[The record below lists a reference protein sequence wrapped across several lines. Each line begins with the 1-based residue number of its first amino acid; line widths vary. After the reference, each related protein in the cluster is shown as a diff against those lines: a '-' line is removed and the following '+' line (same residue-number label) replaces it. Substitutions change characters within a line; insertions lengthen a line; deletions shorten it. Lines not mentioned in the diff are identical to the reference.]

1 MSYAVCRMQKVKS
14 AGLKGMQFH
23 NQRER
28 KSRTNDDIDHE
39 RTRENYD
46 LKNDKNID
54 YNERVKEII
63 ESQKT
68 GTRKTRKDAVLVNE
82 LLVTSDRDF
91 FEQLDPG
98 EQKRFFEE
106 SYKLFSERYG
116 KQNIAYATVHNDEQT
131 PHMHLGVV
139 PMRDGKLQ
147 GKNVFNR
154 QELLWLQDKFPE
166 HMQKQG
172 FELERGEKG
181 SNREHIETAKFKKQT
196 LEKEITFLEKDL
208 NFKRNEVNAY
218 VEKMD
223 VDIDVKAKKQYKNV
237 EVPTGEK
244 TFFGK
249 EKTETKKK
257 ETSNVI
263 ISKKDYKKLVNAAK
277 ENEHLKKQVQTF
289 ANTDIYKAYDNE
301 RKQKEQIKDK
311 HNDLVQRFNTNIRD
325 YNELVEENSSLKS
338 KINDLKH
345 EIGSIYKSTKE
356 FLKQSTDGLT
366 AFKDVFNDLVTKVK
380 EKSPK
385 GEFERLNKQE
395 KRKERDKGME
405 L

>member
-82 LLVTSDRDF
+82 LLVTSDRDC
-91 FEQLDPG
+91 
-98 EQKRFFEE
+98 
-106 SYKLFSERYG
+106 

-166 HMQKQG
+166 HMKKQG
-172 FELERGEKG
+172 FELKRGERGSDRK
-181 SNREHIETAKFKKQT
+181 HIETAKFKKQT
-196 LEKEITFLEKDL
+196 LEKEIDFLEKNLAVKKDEWTAYSDKVKSDL
-208 NFKRNEVNAY
+208 EVPAKRHM
-218 VEKMD
+218 KS
-223 VDIDVKAKKQYKNV
+223 V

-244 TFFGK
+244 SMFGLGK
-249 EKTETKKK
+249 EIMKTEKKPTK
-257 ETSNVI
+257 NVV
-263 ISKKDYKKLVNAAK
+263 ISERDYKNLVTAARDNDRLKQHVRNLMSTDMAREYKKLSK
-277 ENEHLKKQVQTF
+277 EHGQV
-289 ANTDIYKAYDNE
+289 
-301 RKQKEQIKDK
+301 KEKYSG
-311 HNDLVQRFNTNIRD
+311 LVERFNENVND
-325 YNELVEENSSLKS
+325 YNELLEENKSLKS
-338 KINDLKH
+338 KISDLKRDV
-345 EIGSIYKSTKE
+345 SLIYESTKE
-356 FLKQSTDGLT
+356 FLKERTDGLK
-366 AFKDVFNDLVTKVK
+366 AFKNVFKGFVDKVK
-380 EKSPK
+380 DKTAQFQEKHDLEPK
-385 GEFERLNKQE
+385 KNEFELTHNREVK
-395 KRKERDKGME
+395 KERSRDQGMS

>member
-14 AGLKGMQFH
+14 AGLKGIQFH

-166 HMQKQG
+166 HMKKQG
-172 FELERGEKG
+172 FELKRGERGSDRK
-181 SNREHIETAKFKKQT
+181 HIETAKFK
-196 LEKEITFLEKDL
+196 
-208 NFKRNEVNAY
+208 
-218 VEKMD
+218 
-223 VDIDVKAKKQYKNV
+223 
-237 EVPTGEK
+237 
-244 TFFGK
+244 
-249 EKTETKKK
+249 
-257 ETSNVI
+257 
-263 ISKKDYKKLVNAAK
+263 
-277 ENEHLKKQVQTF
+277 
-289 ANTDIYKAYDNE
+289 
-301 RKQKEQIKDK
+301 
-311 HNDLVQRFNTNIRD
+311 
-325 YNELVEENSSLKS
+325 
-338 KINDLKH
+338 
-345 EIGSIYKSTKE
+345 
-356 FLKQSTDGLT
+356 
-366 AFKDVFNDLVTKVK
+366 
-380 EKSPK
+380 
-385 GEFERLNKQE
+385 
-395 KRKERDKGME
+395 
-405 L
+405 